1 MSKVYGYCRVAL
13 ANKKDMEDQLKLVD
27 DYCRKNY
34 LKVDKYFCDNGVSG
48 LTVNREGLN
57 ALFDVLQRGDIV
69 VVKDVARLSRST
81 SKCITLVEKME
92 RYGVTLKVIN

>member
-1 MSKVYGYCRVAL
+1 VAL
-13 ANKKDMEDQLKLVD
+13 ANKKDIEDQLKLVD
-27 DYCRKNY
+27 DYCRKND